1 MNYNLLFAKAKE
13 KNISNLEILE
23 QTTKSLSI
31 ETYDNSLDNHEISNL
46 TIYKIKATY
55 NNKEVTLTTEY
66 LDDTIL
72 NLLIDN
78 SNYLEETKVRNTTKP
93 KKSIINEVDYELS
106 NSNTLIEKLFN
117 LNKLKNDYQ
126 YLTNINSIYTEN
138 IYKTKITTEDSC
150 LIDTKKTYTYQVEV
164 VAIKDKEKSTY
175 YNYKNSTNNAIDI
188 ENIATIAIKNA
199 ISKLDNINFNSGI
212 YNIFL
217 TNKVTS
223 QIINSFIP
231 IFTIETHKNH
241 TSILEGK
248 LNTKIFSD
256 KVTIVEDPTNK
267 SLIGKRLFD
276 NDGIE
281 TKYKEIVKEGI
292 FKTILYDEKTARE
305 DNKES
310 TGNNYGTISARNMY
324 ILPGTK
330 TKKDI
335 LKDKDN
341 YIIIDEVQGIHS
353 GINITNGNI
362 SIQSSGYL
370 VKNNKKQPIKLFVL
384 TTNIIELLNNVIDI
398 TNDLET
404 ISTTVSSPAL
414 FISNI
419 KISN

>member
-1 MNYNLLFAKAKE
+1 MW
-13 KNISNLEILE
+13 
-23 QTTKSLSI
+23 
-31 ETYDNSLDNHEISNL
+31 
-46 TIYKIKATY
+46 KIKATY

-78 SNYLEETKVRNTTKP
+78 SNYLEEIKVRNTTKP

-138 IYKTKITTEDSC
+138 IYKTKITTEDTC

-175 YNYKNSTNNAIDI
+175 YNYKNSTNDDIDI

-223 QIINSFIP
+223 QIVNSFIP

-256 KVTIVEDPTNK
+256 KITIVEDPKNK

-310 TGNNYGTISARNMY
+310 TGNNYGTISVRNMY

-330 TKKDI
+330 TKEDI

-362 SIQSSGYL
+362 S
-370 VKNNKKQPIKLFVL
+370 
-384 TTNIIELLNNVIDI
+384 NIINKNDDESGSSSATNLKLYFSLAVIIFFITSSLNGN
-398 TNDLET
+398 LAMKY
-404 ISTTVSSPAL
+404 SFSSYPFNLPVA
-414 FISNI
+414 S
-419 KISN
+419 

>member
-13 KNISNLEILE
+13 KNIYNLEILE

-46 TIYKIKATY
+46 TTYKIKATY
-55 NNKEVTLTTEY
+55 NNKEIIITTEY

-72 NLLIDN
+72 DLLIDN
-78 SNYLEETKVRNTTKP
+78 SNYLEEDEVRSLTKQ
-93 KKSIINEVDYELS
+93 KKSIINEIDYELS
-106 NSNTLIEKLFN
+106 NSNTLIERLFN
-117 LNKLKNDYQ
+117 LNKLKKDYQ
-126 YLTNINSIYTEN
+126 YLTNINSIYTET
-138 IYKTKITTEDSC
+138 ISKIKMTTEDTC

-164 VAIKDKEKSTY
+164 VAIKDNEKSTY
-175 YNYKNSTNNAIDI
+175 YNSKNSTTNDIDIESIATTAINNAIL
-188 ENIATIAIKNA
+188 
-199 ISKLDNINFNSGI
+199 KLDNVNFNSGF

-223 QIINSFIP
+223 QILNSFIP

-256 KVTIVEDPTNK
+256 KITIVEDPTNN

-276 NDGIE
+276 NDGTE
-281 TKYKEIVKEGI
+281 TKYKEIVKEGV
-292 FKTILYDEKTARE
+292 FKTILYNEKIARE
-305 DNKES
+305 DNKET
-310 TGNNYGTISARNMY
+310 TGNSYGTISVRNMY

-330 TKKDI
+330 TKEEV
-335 LKDKDN
+335 LKNNDN

-353 GINITNGNI
+353 GINVTNGDI

-370 VKNNKKQPIKLFVL
+370 VKDNKKQTIKLFVL
-384 TTNIIELLNNVIDI
+384 TTNLIELLNNVIDI

-404 ISTTVSSPAL
+404 ISTTISSPAL
-414 FISNI
+414 FVSNI